1 MAINFNGIEV
11 TNVTFNG
18 TQLDKVIYNG
28 TTVWEN
34 WKYSTTVISK
44 SISSSGGNWGEW
56 YGFDSGWIT
65 LDKPIKNP
73 KGNLYW
79 STRDTQN
86 SNFRGYVRYE
96 DGTEAQIVSA
106 NGGYHGG
113 GETGSGTVNFTLTND
128 KVIIAY
134 KVYGEH
140 QKFGGSSGATLKFT
154 EYYQK
159 G

>member
-1 MAINFNGIEV
+1 MICKGITEPSNFKLGSVQISKICKGLV
-11 TNVTFNG
+11 T
-18 TQLDKVIYNG
+18 L
-28 TTVWEN
+28 WEN
-34 WKYSTTVISK
+34 WRYSTTEISK
-44 SISSSGGNWGEW
+44 SISSSSGGWGEW
-56 YGFDSGWIT
+56 YGFDSGWIA

-79 STRDTQN
+79 WSKDTQN

-96 DGTEAQIVSA
+96 DNTEAQIVSA

-134 KVYGEH
+134 KVYAEH
-140 QKFGGSSGATLKFT
+140 QKFSGGSGATLKFT